1 MSVGNSLPFQLI
13 NTPDNFSAGKTKLYI
28 DKWDQLTSDK
38 WILQTISGYKVEFD
52 SLPYQTSIPKPLTFN
67 EADQVKINAEIDR
80 FLNADIIEK
89 VLTQDRDEYISNI
102 FFMPK
107 KDGNIRIILN
117 LKSLNKNHMEK
128 IHFKMESLYCAVSEI
143 LSILSQWH

>member
-1 MSVGNSLPFQLI
+1 MPF
-13 NTPDNFSAGKTKLYI
+13 
-28 DKWDQLTSDK
+28 
-38 WILQTISGYKVEFD
+38 
-52 SLPYQTSIPKPLTFN
+52 QTSIPKPLTFN

-102 FFMPK
+102 FFRPK
-107 KDGNIRIILN
+107 KDGNFRIILN

-128 IHFKMESLYCAVSEI
+128 IHFKMESLNCAVSAMRKNCWFGSVD
-143 LSILSQWH
+143 LSEAFYSIPVESSIGSSFGSFTMALNTNLNR